1 LVKQLKDLWIM
12 SSQFDPRLEQARQL
26 IENRQIEDARVLLTG
41 IIRTDPQNQDALF
54 LYAHVARSSQE
65 AETVLER
72 ILELN
77 PYHDEARMALNK
89 LRRGGVTAR
98 PAEGQASPTSSGQGS
113 SWLVVFLALVL
124 LGMVAFAAWALLIN
138 QDEEPEVVVQP
149 TLTPSLTFTPSDTPT
164 VGPTIDPTDLPASW
178 TPEPTNTSV
187 PSNTPAPSITPH
199 PTLTPI
205 STFTPTPIQII
216 TLEPGAPGFSRLYVI
231 YNDLAAQVAWLDD
244 VTALGQVRLALEA
257 LLQGIDDTPY
267 DPDELDENWVNYIEE
282 FKRLINTQI
291 DLAEAREQLL
301 TIQAAC
307 VGQESDETCQNDIED
322 ALALVDRRR
331 ANWIEQEEST
341 SRQLFFI
348 GRDATATVAFVE
360 AIESLKTPTTTPI
373 VLNAG
378 G

>member
-1 LVKQLKDLWIM
+1 M

-26 IENRQIEDARVLLTG
+26 IENRQIEDARILLTG
-41 IIRTDPQNQDALF
+41 IIRTDPQNLDALF
-54 LYAHVARSSQE
+54 LYAHVARSTQE
-65 AETVLER
+65 AQTVLER
-72 ILELN
+72 ILELD

-89 LRRGGVTAR
+89 LRHSAAADRQ
-98 PAEGQASPTSSGQGS
+98 AEGQASPASSGQGS

-138 QDEEPEVVVQP
+138 QDKEPEVAVQP

-164 VGPTIDPTDLPASW
+164 PAPTIDPTDLPASW

-187 PSNTPAPSITPH
+187 PTNTPAPSITPH
-199 PTLTPI
+199 PTQTPI
-205 STFTPTPIQII
+205 LTFTPTPIQII
-216 TLEPGAPGFSRLYVI
+216 TIEPGAPGFTRLYII
-231 YNDLAAQVAWLDD
+231 YNDLAAQVSWLDD
-244 VTALGQVRLALEA
+244 PSALAQVRLALEA
-257 LLQGIDDTPY
+257 LIQGIDETPY
-267 DPDELDENWVNYIEE
+267 DPAELDETWVSYIDE
-282 FKRLINTQI
+282 FKRLVNAQI
-291 DLAEAREQLL
+291 DLAEAREGLL

-307 VGQESDETCQNDIED
+307 VGQEDDETCQQDIED

-360 AIESLKTPTTTPI
+360 AIDRLKTPTVTPI